1 MKWISEFVDTSPDGI
16 TADYTVYENE
26 KGEICVMGTGL
37 FNLLQDARNTVPE
50 GYVKPKENN

>member
-1 MKWISEFVDTSPDGI
+1 MKWISEFVDTSPGGNPC
-16 TADYTVYENE
+16 AFTVYEDE

-37 FNLLQDARNTVPE
+37 FKLLQDARNTVPE